1 MISVESVKRGGVT
14 VLNLL
19 TDEITDDD
27 LAALM
32 EAFRALGMT
41 GNRIGL
47 DLFCI
52 CEREL
57 LKRHQGAL
65 VADYS
70 DHDLAGAMV
79 MLTRCVDTSR
89 AAGIPDDHP
98 AVQFCLLAITG
109 LAGEVES
116 RGLVHRLQ

>member
-1 MISVESVKRGGVT
+1 M
-14 VLNLL
+14 LNLL
-19 TDEITDDD
+19 TDEITDED
-27 LAALM
+27 LGALM
-32 EAFRALGMT
+32 EGFRALGQT

-52 CEREL
+52 IEREM

-65 VADYS
+65 VKDYS
-70 DHDLAGAMV
+70 DEDLAAAVV

-98 AVQFCLLAITG
+98 AVQFCLLAITS
-109 LAGEVES
+109 LSAEVEG
-116 RGLVHRLQ
+116 RGLVQRLQ